1 MEKWISSRQWCSI
14 KKPVLEQL
22 AKFTGKHLCQSL
34 VFNKVAGVRPGVMP
48 GTGVFLRAL

>member
-1 MEKWISSRQWCSI
+1 MEKCISSRQWCSI

-22 AKFTGKHLCQSL
+22 AKHTPVPEL

-48 GTGVFLRAL
+48 GTGVFLTVL